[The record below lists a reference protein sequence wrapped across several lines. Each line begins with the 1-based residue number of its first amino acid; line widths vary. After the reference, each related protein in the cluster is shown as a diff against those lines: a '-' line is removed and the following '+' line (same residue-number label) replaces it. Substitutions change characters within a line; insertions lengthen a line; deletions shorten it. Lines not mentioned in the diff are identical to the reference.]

1 MSDEK
6 WTARI
11 AELEDELARSEAER
25 SICVEDTIKMSH
37 ELEAER
43 TAREAAETN
52 IKLAHSWNDQWQQR
66 AEAAEASLAAER
78 KELEEAE
85 VLGKYYGVAGR
96 RWWWSGGA
104 WLYPGQKVV
113 VIDAAKGSK
122 SDDRTS
128 TD

>member
-43 TAREAAETN
+43 
-52 IKLAHSWNDQWQQR
+52 
-66 AEAAEASLAAER
+66 

-85 VLGKYYGVAGR
+85 VLGKYDGVAGR

-113 VIDAAKGSK
+113 VIDAEKGSK

>member
-37 ELEAER
+37 ELE
-43 TAREAAETN
+43 
-52 IKLAHSWNDQWQQR
+52 
-66 AEAAEASLAAER
+66 AER

-122 SDDRTS
+122 RDDRTS

>member
-11 AELEDELARSEAER
+11 AELEDELKRSEAER

-37 ELEAER
+37 ELE
-43 TAREAAETN
+43 
-52 IKLAHSWNDQWQQR
+52 
-66 AEAAEASLAAER
+66 AER

-122 SDDRTS
+122 RDDRTS